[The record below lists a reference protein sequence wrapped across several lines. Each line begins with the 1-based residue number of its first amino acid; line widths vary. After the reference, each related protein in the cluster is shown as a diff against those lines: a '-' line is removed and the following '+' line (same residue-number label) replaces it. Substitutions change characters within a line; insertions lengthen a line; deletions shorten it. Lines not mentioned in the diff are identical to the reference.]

1 VKRIVFVH
9 PNGMHQILGH
19 APAEYP
25 ITLPLPGT
33 PPMDLLGKEVPFA
46 SLVKVTERMAVYK
59 EPMIPGTHTYTKDAR
74 QV

>member
-1 VKRIVFVH
+1 
-9 PNGMHQILGH
+9 M
-19 APAEYP
+19 
-25 ITLPLPGT
+25 
-33 PPMDLLGKEVPFA
+33 PPMELLGKEVPFA